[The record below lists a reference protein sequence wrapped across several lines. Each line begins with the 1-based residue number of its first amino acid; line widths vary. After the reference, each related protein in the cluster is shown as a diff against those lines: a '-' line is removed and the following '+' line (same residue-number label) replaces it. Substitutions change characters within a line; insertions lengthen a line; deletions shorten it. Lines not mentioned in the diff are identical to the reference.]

1 MEFSFS
7 EDQDELRRAARRFLE
22 VESSQERVRAAMATE
37 QGFDSAVWGQLS
49 EELAWTA
56 LTIPEAYGGLGM
68 SYLDLHPLMEEMGRA
83 LLCSPFFS
91 TICLGANALLL
102 GGSEAQKEQHLPSIA
117 TGEATSTLA
126 YSEKGRQHG
135 ADAIQATY
143 GRDGNDYVI
152 RGTKHYVVDG
162 HTATLLIVAARAD
175 SSKGAE
181 GVSLFVVPANTPGLE
196 CIWTPTMDQT
206 RKLASVELDGVKVPT
221 NSLLGEEGHGWE
233 LCERTLDLA
242 RIAFAAEQVGAAE
255 MCHAMAVD
263 YAASPRR
270 TFEPTRSSG
279 SRYASSRSTRWRG
292 LAPSLMA
299 RMPSSV
305 SSRDASSIVLRRLSF
320 AATGPKMMFAKNTPY
335 SVVKRASAMPVPS
348 ASGSDRLPRML
359 IRPMRVPIIPS
370 VGAYST
376 SFLNMPIKPSWRA
389 SIAMISASITFL
401 TSSPSMPSMTI

>member
-22 VESSQERVRAAMATE
+22 VESSEERIRAAMETE

-242 RIAFAAEQVGAAE
+242 RIALAAEQVGAAE
-255 MCHAMAVD
+255 MCLDMAVD
-263 YAASPRR
+263 YAKVRKQFGRPIGSFQAIKHKCADMLTMVESA
-270 TFEPTRSSG
+270 RSAAF
-279 SRYASSRSTRWRG
+279 YASA
-292 LAPSLMA
+292 LAGQGEADLGE
-299 RMPSSV
+299 V
-305 SSRDASSIVLRRLSF
+305 ASSAKAFCSDTLF
-320 AATGPKMMFAKNTPY
+320 HCAAENIQIHGGIGFTWEHPAHLYF
-335 SVVKRASAMPVPS
+335 KRAKAAEVLFGDPS
-348 ASGSDRLPRML
+348 FHRERVAQRMGL
-359 IRPMRVPIIPS
+359 
-370 VGAYST
+370 
-376 SFLNMPIKPSWRA
+376 
-389 SIAMISASITFL
+389 
-401 TSSPSMPSMTI
+401 